1 MMLDFLKIANSG
13 ISLNS
18 IAFRLLTHI
27 YHSDSCPHC
36 LGGYSHEGWAWR
48 WYLPKNLLFRASN
61 NLLEHLTAVI
71 SLWVYILAGCLNQQD
86 CVLLM
91 TDSTTAEGWLQKS
104 NFTKLGKSLIQA
116 SVRIEATQKY
126 ATLFMS
132 LEIRSYSQW
141 FKGVMNKAA
150 DALSCNDNRS
160 DNELTNTIKSFC
172 PSQVLSHFEIQQL
185 PQKITSWLT
194 ELLLKSPVSKQLCET
209 HTRSKLGHGV
219 AGMITRSQSESETT
233 PSSRTSHENNDTQS
247 LEPLPW
253 LSEKDVFQKEIMN
266 NWLQAQLKVPCS
278 MYLRPSENTST
289 QTQHLTRRK
298 SLCGLYNENLCRLK
312 TLT

>member
-1 MMLDFLKIANSG
+1 MKDGHGDGICPRTCSSEHQTTCSSTSPQSYPCGYTSLLDASTSKTVSYWWQIAQQ
-13 ISLNS
+13 
-18 IAFRLLTHI
+18 
-27 YHSDSCPHC
+27 PK
-36 LGGYSHEGWAWR
+36 GGY
-48 WYLPKNLLFRASN
+48 K
-61 NLLEHLTAVI
+61 
-71 SLWVYILAGCLNQQD
+71 
-86 CVLLM
+86 
-91 TDSTTAEGWLQKS
+91 KS

-150 DALSCNDNRS
+150 DALSCDENRS

-172 PSQVLSHFEIQQL
+172 PSQVPSHFEIQQL
-185 PQKITSWLT
+185 PKKITSWLT

-233 PSSRTSHENNDTQS
+233 PSSRTSHENNNTQS

-278 MYLRPSENTST
+278 MYLQPSENTGT

-298 SLCGLYNENLCRLK
+298 SLCGLYNENLGCLK